1 MIKYF
6 CSSCGTELPLPPR
19 PFHIQYFEK
28 VYYPDLCNDC
38 IEKIFNIVYKSEREK
53 PYDDKE

>member
-1 MIKYF
+1 MIKYL
-6 CSSCGTELPLPPR
+6 CSSCGAEIPLPVE
-19 PFHIQYFEK
+19 PFKIQAHAKIYS
-28 VYYPDLCNDC
+28 PDLCRDC